1 MRCVSNI
8 MGNEN
13 VTVITAVLSPGIV
26 KPTGEIIA
34 VAYCMLRSGGK
45 LLGKVVFT
53 PKAYAVA
60 ASFYIR

>member
-1 MRCVSNI
+1 

-26 KPTGEIIA
+26 KAIGEIIA
-34 VAYCMLRSGGK
+34 LAYCVLRLGGK

-53 PKAYAVA
+53 PKV
-60 ASFYIR
+60 